1 MLSGVAEYA
10 DDKIDVSDEK
20 LSIIKSDIP
29 DLENAEK
36 SALEK
41 YQMNLRK
48 KLRIVKDELVDCRSG
63 LSEEIMAISTKE
75 EYSDDYFKKTLTSL
89 LSQIDNPFS
98 LAEQYEVNKAS
109 YESQLE
115 KLKIDLESIDKEQ
128 KNIEEMFLEYIQN
141 INANVAMIDKNST
154 INVRNRS
161 IKMLRIQV
169 PDWESE
175 KEHFKLR
182 LHDFF
187 EKVIKHGLQAIEDNK
202 NLNEFLGNVISTKKL
217 YDDVVGINNIKIK
230 LYKIEAER
238 EVPITWAE
246 VSANS
251 GGEGFLSAFVI
262 LTCLLSYMRRD
273 ENDMFTSGEEGKVL
287 IMDNPFA
294 QTYSAHLL
302 KPLMEMAKKTNTQ
315 LICLSGLGGDSIYNR
330 FDNIYVVKLID
341 SNIRNGMQRVEST
354 HIKGE
359 SVKKMVLSDFKTEQM
374 SLFDM
379 MEEE

>member
-1 MLSGVAEYA
+1 
-10 DDKIDVSDEK
+10 
-20 LSIIKSDIP
+20 
-29 DLENAEK
+29 
-36 SALEK
+36 
-41 YQMNLRK
+41 MNLRK